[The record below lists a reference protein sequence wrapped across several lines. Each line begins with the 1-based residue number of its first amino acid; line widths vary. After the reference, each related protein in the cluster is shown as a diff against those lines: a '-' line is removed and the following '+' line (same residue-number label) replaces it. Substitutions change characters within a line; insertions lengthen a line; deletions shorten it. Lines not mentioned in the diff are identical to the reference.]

1 MHPRDEGHEVCVA
14 IPVYNGGRT
23 LRDTLLNILEQ
34 THREFEVI
42 VYDDGSK
49 DHTPEIVENVAK
61 RDSRVRLH
69 RCDENH
75 GRGHAR
81 NALLKLTRGRLIAWQ
96 DADDSWAPTKI
107 EEQLAA
113 LRPLLDRGEKAIILS
128 SYEIVRLD
136 EGGEN
141 ALKIP
146 PAQIDVDH
154 VLSSAYRSYHFQLQ
168 AILGPS
174 DLFTEAGGF
183 DEELNWTEDLDI
195 ALRLLRAGVRM
206 VGHPTDHPLATYNH
220 TLQRA
225 QPRVAEAG
233 HNTVRDR
240 FRDFARE
247 HGYDLDRVM
256 TLRSFGYLGKMYLL
270 KGRNQK
276 ALELALKA
284 MAFIDPRDPED
295 AERIP
300 AIAAMM
306 MNATRGAPTSPPAA
320 PETVAME

>member
-1 MHPRDEGHEVCVA
+1 MNLPREGRGVCVA

-23 LRDTLLNILEQ
+23 LRDTILNILEQ

-42 VYDDGSK
+42 VYDDGSR
-49 DHTPEIVENVAK
+49 DRTPEIVENLGR

-69 RCDENH
+69 RCDENR
-75 GRGHAR
+75 GRGYAR
-81 NALLKLTRGRLIAWQ
+81 NALLKLTAGRLIAWQ
-96 DADDSWAPTKI
+96 DADDGWAPTKL

-113 LRPLLDRGEKAIILS
+113 LRPLLDRGEKAIVLS
-128 SYEIVRLD
+128 SYEIARID
-136 EGGEN
+136 EGGAN

-146 PAQIDVDH
+146 PGEIDLRH
-154 VLSSAYRSYHFQLQ
+154 VLSSAYRNYHFQLQ

-174 DLFTEAGGF
+174 DLFTKAGGF

-195 ALRLLRAGVRM
+195 ALKLLRAGIRM
-206 VGHPTDHPLATYNH
+206 MGHPTAYPLATYNH

-233 HNTVRDR
+233 HNIVRDR

-247 HGYDLDRVM
+247 RGYDLDRVM

-284 MAFIDPRDPED
+284 MSFIDPRDPED

-306 MNATRGAPTSPPAA
+306 MSAMRTAAA
-320 PETVAME
+320 PPENAAAVE